1 MKTPFTCAAV
11 LAGAVVLAGTPL
23 SAQTTAATPDLLQ
36 TVTADSGP
44 PALLRYNNRPITT
57 LRATVVARSPH
68 DRVDAIVRLLDRVLS
83 AGPPGTVTTRD
94 MQGISVIV
102 VGGRDTFAIFP
113 QDVDVAGGETAAAK
127 TAEAVKNLQLALDE
141 AVELRTASALL
152 RGAERAVVGTVLF
165 VVLLFLV
172 VRVHRRLAARLPTQ
186 AEEHLQRL
194 STGTATR
201 IVVAS
206 RATHVL
212 RLIVTA
218 IAVVVALFLAYNWLT
233 FVLRSFPYTRP
244 WGESLRAFLTG
255 RIELLALKFVNA
267 LPELF
272 TALLV
277 LVAARFVVRASNVL
291 FEAAERGRVTLPGV
305 YPETAQPTK
314 RLVAALL
321 WLTGFVVAYPYL
333 PGSDSEAFKGV
344 SVFLGLMISL
354 GSSSVVNQMMS
365 GLTITYSRSL
375 RVSDFVRIGE
385 VEGTVTNVGPLST
398 KIKTARCEEVT
409 IPNAVVVS
417 QVTRNYSR
425 YHDTD
430 GVFFP
435 TSVTIGYDTP
445 WRQVHA
451 LLMLAA
457 ERTEGIKKQPA
468 PVVRQTALQDFYVE
482 YTLLVPLEDPSRRGP
497 ILDRLHA
504 NIQDA
509 FNEFDVQIMSPNYE
523 ADPATRKT
531 VPRDQWFS
539 APAGARREDA
549 IFGPESKAGG

>member
-57 LRATVVARSPH
+57 LRASVVARSPH

-83 AGPPGTVTTRD
+83 ASPPGTVTTRD

-305 YPETAQPTK
+305 Y
-314 RLVAALL
+314 
-321 WLTGFVVAYPYL
+321 
-333 PGSDSEAFKGV
+333 
-344 SVFLGLMISL
+344 ISL
-354 GSSSVVNQMMS
+354 LARQRFRSVQGRQRLS
-365 GLTITYSRSL
+365 GVDDFTRLEQRREPDDERADHHVFAVASRIRL
-375 RVSDFVRIGE
+375 RPD
-385 VEGTVTNVGPLST
+385 
-398 KIKTARCEEVT
+398 
-409 IPNAVVVS
+409 
-417 QVTRNYSR
+417 
-425 YHDTD
+425 
-430 GVFFP
+430 
-435 TSVTIGYDTP
+435 
-445 WRQVHA
+445 
-451 LLMLAA
+451 
-457 ERTEGIKKQPA
+457 
-468 PVVRQTALQDFYVE
+468 
-482 YTLLVPLEDPSRRGP
+482 RRGRGDGDECGP
-497 ILDRLHA
+497 AVD
-504 NIQDA
+504 QDQDCA
-509 FNEFDVQIMSPNYE
+509 LRGGH
-523 ADPATRKT
+523 DPERRRGLAGHQELLA
-531 VPRDQWFS
+531 VP
-539 APAGARREDA
+539 
-549 IFGPESKAGG
+549 